1 MAVLVTR
8 PHPDSEISAEALR
21 GRGFEVLL
29 APMLRFEPVAFLD
42 DAEVDYGAVIATS
55 ANALRAIEP
64 QLAASRL
71 TKLPLFAVGE
81 RTASLAR
88 KAGFSNVIAAQG
100 DAAGLRDLV
109 LECVRARALKKAS
122 VLLYLAGA
130 DLSRDLAGELGERG
144 FSVVTQTTYRMMPVA
159 SLPRTVCDAFARNA
173 VEAVLHYSR
182 RSARAFLDA
191 VRAEGVEISALA
203 IPHYCIS
210 PAVAAILRDAGANQ
224 VMVAASP
231 DEKALLEALVR
242 ALRPGLA

>member
-130 DLSRDLAGELGERG
+130 DLSLDLAGELGERG
-144 FSVVTQTTYRMMPVA
+144 FSVVTQTTYRMIPVA
-159 SLPRTVCDAFARNA
+159 SLPRAVCDAFAGNA

-182 RSARAFLDA
+182 RSARAFLEA
-191 VRAEGVEISALA
+191 VRADGVEISALA
-203 IPHYCIS
+203 IPHCCIS
-210 PAVAAILRDAGANQ
+210 PAVATILRDAGANQ

-231 DEKALLEALVR
+231 DEKALFEALVR
-242 ALRPGLA
+242 ALRSGLA

>member
-8 PHPDSEISAEALR
+8 PHPDSEITAEALR

-29 APMLRFEPVAFLD
+29 APMLRFEPLAFSD

-71 TKLPLFAVGE
+71 TRLPLFAVGE
-81 RTASLAR
+81 HTASAAR
-88 KAGFSNVIAAQG
+88 RCGFQQVIAAKG
-100 DAAGLRDLV
+100 DAVGLRDLV
-109 LECVRARALKKAS
+109 LERVRSKALKKAS

-144 FSVVTQTTYRMMPVA
+144 FSVVTQTTYRMTPVA

-182 RSARAFLDA
+182 RSVRAFLDA

-231 DEKALLEALVR
+231 DEKALFEALVR
-242 ALRPGLA
+242 ALRSGLA

>member
-109 LECVRARALKKAS
+109 LESVRARALKKAS

-144 FSVVTQTTYRMMPVA
+144 FSVVTQTTYRMIPVA
-159 SLPRTVCDAFARNA
+159 SLPRAVCDAFAGKA

-182 RSARAFLDA
+182 RSARAFLEA
-191 VRAEGVEISALA
+191 VRADGVEISALA
-203 IPHYCIS
+203 IPHCCIS
-210 PAVAAILRDAGANQ
+210 PAVATILRDAGANQ

-231 DEKALLEALVR
+231 DEKALFEAL
-242 ALRPGLA
+242 